1 MILKDID
8 KIIPHFLG
16 GDKMKKKLQLI
27 ILLLIVSLPSLNI
40 AQLAKDAWAFGFG
53 FQYPRFLSVNTTISN
68 TNYGGYLSFQ
78 RNFSEHLALRLKGA
92 YSHMESEWI
101 NPNNIPTATITNAIT
116 GSLDF
121 MFYMVP
127 CEPVSPYLF
136 AGGGV
141 LYRMLDG
148 KATATIDDNAIT
160 GQFNSGIG
168 VEWDIDSDWRFVT
181 EFGYHL
187 TLNSEIDG
195 ALGAGVVNEKDSYMG
210 LSFGALWYFDQGE
223 PSKYCQLYSGLA
235 MDKMPDPVDYGR
247 IEEIVKRY
255 IPREVEKQVVVEK
268 PVAAVEKWV
277 LVGVNFDFNSA
288 KITPDSYPI
297 LYDAAKTL
305 LLYPNMKVEI
315 QGYTDNI
322 GSESYNN
329 KLSQL
334 RADAV
339 KKYLVS
345 KGISASRLTA
355 TGFGES
361 NPLADNKTA
370 EGRAMNRRIEFKVR

>member
-1 MILKDID
+1 
-8 KIIPHFLG
+8 
-16 GDKMKKKLQLI
+16 MKKKLQLI
-27 ILLLIVSLPSLNI
+27 ILLLIVSLPSFSY
-40 AQLAKDAWAFGFG
+40 AQLAKDAWALGFG

-92 YSHMESEWI
+92 YSHMEGEWI
-101 NPNNIPTATITNAIT
+101 NPVLVPITTTTTAIT
-116 GSLDF
+116 GNLDF

-148 KATATIDDNAIT
+148 KATPTLDDNAVT

-168 VEWDIDSDWRFVT
+168 IEWNIDTDWRFVT

-210 LSFGALWYFDQGE
+210 LSIGALWYFDQGE
-223 PSKYCQLYSGLA
+223 QSKYCQLYSGLA

-268 PVAAVEKWV
+268 PVAASADKWV

-288 KITPDSYPI
+288 KITSDSYPI

-322 GSESYNN
+322 GSEIYNS
-329 KLSQL
+329 KLSKT

-345 KGISASRLTA
+345 KGVGSSRLTT

-361 NPLADNKTA
+361 NPIEDNKTA